1 MLTVRLLPRL
11 LETFEVRLSKLA
23 ARGAIP
29 SKDFWR
35 EGSEEYKASSESERE
50 SKRVEVLVCGHSLGV
65 LSVLLLLML
74 LLLLLLVCGDF
85 VLAVLLFCCDS
96 LLLLLLV
103 FCQVACHPCCD
114 GSIML

>member
-1 MLTVRLLPRL
+1 MLTSRSLHRL
-11 LETFEVRLSKLA
+11 LETFEVSLSKLA

-29 SKDFWR
+29 SQDFWR

-74 LLLLLLVCGDF
+74 LLLLLLMCGDF
-85 VLAVLLFCCDS
+85 VLAM
-96 LLLLLLV
+96 LLLLLCLS
-103 FCQVACHPCCD
+103 VAAAACVVLGSMSPCCD
-114 GSIML
+114 GSILL